1 MDTRSPE
8 PRSRDTD
15 TSVSRFAQ
23 SLKAHGFRSWYERQ
37 LIISHG
43 FMVTGLLCVVALAA
57 WIEETRQHAA
67 LSDQLIG
74 FAFAAL
80 GGWFGLQCLREYR
93 RSLITA
99 EFVSGQAS
107 CPTCETYGRLTILDA
122 EGEHAVRVRCKHCAH
137 EWLIEDEPH
146 KQAPST

>member
-1 MDTRSPE
+1 MDTRTPD
-8 PRSRDTD
+8 PQPHPAAHQ
-15 TSVSRFAQ
+15 VSRFAQ
-23 SLKAHGFRSWYERQ
+23 SLKARGFRSWYERQ

-57 WIEETRQHAA
+57 WIEESRQHAA

-107 CPTCETYGRLTILDA
+107 CPTCETYGRLTVLEA

-137 EWLIEDEPH
+137 EWRIEDTP
-146 KQAPST
+146 QPANTAD